1 MLKKLYSKKVKKL
14 SNKKSIDGGTL
25 QIADESTTS
34 KKDDTKLAKKP
45 TQTTGFD
52 KATET
57 KIDEAVNKNFKG
69 PDVKFSQTKNVPK
82 DVAVIYGEELGLN
95 PQTIT
100 DKTRNY
106 SKKDAQGLTKAKQF
120 LLKNAKDDYARL
132 PKLKD
137 DFGKGT
143 FVPKNVKDALYTDG
157 KLTGS
162 LKDYM
167 DLIREKPV
175 KPIYRD
181 RVGQTIR
188 GLLNLAIRNRMLETA
203 QPSQAKKITVRR

>member
-1 MLKKLYSKKVKKL
+1 MKKL

-69 PDVKFSQTKNVPK
+69 PDVKFSETKNVPK

-106 SKKDAQGLTKAKQF
+106 SKKDAE
-120 LLKNAKDDYARL
+120 
-132 PKLKD
+132 
-137 DFGKGT
+137 
-143 FVPKNVKDALYTDG
+143 V
-157 KLTGS
+157 
-162 LKDYM
+162 
-167 DLIREKPV
+167 
-175 KPIYRD
+175 
-181 RVGQTIR
+181 
-188 GLLNLAIRNRMLETA
+188 
-203 QPSQAKKITVRR
+203 